1 VRCPVADNR
10 YRRRAC
16 AIEPDGG
23 PDVLCVTRG
32 RISGRCTCCRSNFH
46 SDTFHSD
53 TFHSDIA
60 RSRIGAAPVGLGRY
74 IGCRGHGRAEISR

>member
-10 YRRRAC
+10 YRGRAC

-23 PDVLCVTRG
+23 PNILCITRG
-32 RISGRCTCCRSNFH
+32 RISRNCTRRSCI
-46 SDTFHSD
+46 
-53 TFHSDIA
+53 FHSDIG
-60 RSRIGAAPVGLGRY
+60 RSGIGAASVGLGRY

>member
-1 VRCPVADNR
+1 MRCPVADNR

-23 PDVLCVTRG
+23 PNILCITRG
-32 RISGRCTCCRSNFH
+32 RISRNCTRRSCI
-46 SDTFHSD
+46 FHSD